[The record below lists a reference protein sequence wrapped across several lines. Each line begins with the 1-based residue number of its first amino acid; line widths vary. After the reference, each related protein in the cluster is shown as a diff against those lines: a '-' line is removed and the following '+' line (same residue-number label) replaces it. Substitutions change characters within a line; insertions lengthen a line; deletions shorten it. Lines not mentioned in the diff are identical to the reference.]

1 MDILNLDELQPLA
14 KEKLPQMVFD
24 YIAGGSEDGISMR
37 ENEMAFGRIQF
48 RPRTMVDV
56 SHQDLS
62 TEVLGDK
69 ISFPIMLAPTA
80 LHRLV
85 HEDGELATARAA
97 AALNTVM
104 TLSTVASQSIEDVAA
119 EADGLKWFQLY
130 CFKEREASK
139 YLVERV
145 EAEGFKAICLTVDT
159 PRMGRR
165 EADIRNSFHL
175 PPGVVIKNF
184 DTYEKFK
191 DLDPE
196 LLSSM
201 VAAFV
206 NTMFENA
213 LTWKDIEWLRSIT
226 KLPILL
232 KGILTREDAT
242 LAVEHGVDGIIVSNH
257 GGRQLDGVS
266 ATIEALPEVVEAV
279 QGRAEVLMDGG
290 VRRGSDVLKALAL
303 GAKAV
308 MIGRP
313 YVWGLALNGEAGIKR
328 VLSILREELEIAMAL
343 AGCPTI
349 DDIDSSIV
357 QMRKN

>member
-1 MDILNLDELQPLA
+1 MDVINLDELQPLA
-14 KEKLPQMVFD
+14 KEKLPQMIYD
-24 YIAGGSEDGISMR
+24 YIAGGAEDGISMA
-37 ENEMAFGRIQF
+37 ENETAFGRIQF
-48 RPRTMVDV
+48 RPRMMVDV
-56 SHQDLS
+56 SQQNLS

-69 ISFPIMLAPTA
+69 INLPIMLAPTA

-85 HEDGELATARAA
+85 HEEGELATARGAHA
-97 AALNTVM
+97 QGTVM

-119 EADGLKWFQLY
+119 ETESPKWFQLY
-130 CFKEREASK
+130 CFKDRDASK
-139 YLVERV
+139 FLVERV
-145 EAEGFKAICLTVDT
+145 EAQGFKAICLTVDT

-165 EADIRNSFHL
+165 EADLRNGFHL
-175 PPGVVIKNF
+175 PPGIEIKNF

-191 DLDPE
+191 DIEPE
-196 LLSSM
+196 LRSTM

-206 NTMFENA
+206 NMMFENA

-232 KGILTREDAT
+232 KGILTREDAA
-242 LAVEHGVDGIIVSNH
+242 LAVKHGVDGIIVSNH
-257 GGRQLDGVS
+257 GGRQLDGVP

-279 QGRAEVLMDGG
+279 SGKAEVFMDGG
-290 VRRGSDVLKALAL
+290 IRRGSDVLKALAL

-313 YVWGLALNGEAGIKR
+313 YVWGLALNGEAGVKR
-328 VLSILREELEIAMAL
+328 VLSILQEELEIAMAL

-349 DDIDSSIV
+349 ADIDSSFV